1 MSMEFSMVKG
11 YYIAKKCIRKQSTT
25 RQFGDLDH
33 PLWTTFFSRF
43 SSIPDKSRIQFT
55 LFSLVFGGTT
65 IPFLIAEYF
74 AIRFD
79 EIFKWKKVVLIK
91 ESFCFLKS

>member
-1 MSMEFSMVKG
+1 MILKHDFMSMEFSMVKG

-65 IPFLIAEYF
+65 IPF
-74 AIRFD
+74 FD
-79 EIFKWKKVVLIK
+79 
-91 ESFCFLKS
+91 C